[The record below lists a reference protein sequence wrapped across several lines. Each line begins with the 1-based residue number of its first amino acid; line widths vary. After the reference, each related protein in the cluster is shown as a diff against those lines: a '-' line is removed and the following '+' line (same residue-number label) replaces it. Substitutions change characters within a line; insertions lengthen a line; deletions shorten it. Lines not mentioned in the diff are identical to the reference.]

1 MVKAVAK
8 TSKSVIRV
16 YDDSPEIK
24 LLRGWFPL
32 KVNLAINQVDGL
44 SREDLDHFLWLIRP
58 EPKFRALAPAI
69 SRLAAI
75 SAEMK
80 KPETAAPKVDWQL
93 LLRVANEIYRVAI
106 PLRHASPP
114 LFKDVGDLDGSNS
127 NDLRN
132 ENISTL
138 ANPML
143 FHGSQIYPL
152 YSILSNDILLS
163 GAISSAERQS
173 HPYTVAMRR
182 LAGFSII
189 RNQELLDITRTN
201 QIVVG
206 VDKSISVKI
215 TAEQQKFT
223 DPISFQSED
232 VSRDRYHLYFQQIE
246 HIFRG
251 WSLNWDGNDEA
262 KKLLHWAKWPYPK
275 FKEECV
281 KEYAR
286 LQEYLD
292 TANNELS
299 ENQQN
304 LKIVCRAFSS
314 SSRREALI
322 HDPALEREREKKRR
336 GVEIAN
342 LGIQYRGL
350 YREVWFSEGD
360 LRGNELEIIPIE
372 DATITDEYIEQ
383 LVEPGDDVNEEIEDD
398 RSDSPKLR
406 WIAPQVGKS
415 RLELER
421 DSSYAQR
428 YIAKLNQRLHW
439 GTNVASWQ
447 EINQFKNYLDG
458 LEGALAVSTPEASE
472 RIMCLNAIRV
482 LRLMYILG
490 IDIKTALETQL
501 LLRDREGWRSG
512 NTNFEVGDESVKSN
526 KSALASQT
534 LRLVKAKGL
543 PGDKKSYIHLWRLSV
558 PNYAWSELV
567 NVKTDQY
574 APHLDA
580 IVFQDQSGLADQL
593 IKESPHISEAP
604 SPLFPPGEYHEIERK
619 CQSLL
624 AHFNQKM
631 DLYKAKRPLTFLKFR
646 EWSKHQM
653 VGKKYDP
660 KLLDILDPH
669 TPGAFRSDSHYYTHD
684 VYVGTKQLVS
694 LDAYL
699 KAGVDVGDIQAASA
713 SRKSKTSVVDLL
725 SFRTQLLDPT
735 DEKPAFR
742 RMRPGVVGATGLIA
756 IDKEWHPQLLMEQVQ
771 KLKQHIDIPRLAN
784 GRAQDHELF
793 CEAFN
798 QLTLYCALWFACET
812 SQRPHHLPYID
823 IAAVDPCLGL
833 TRMGDKT
840 NRAGDRLRV
849 VWLSPLLQKQMW
861 VYEQLRRKLLKK
873 IVPDITQ
880 RALYGELIWLE
891 VPSSSKKQKSN
902 KEGSPAP
909 VDLLLTI
916 EKWSQDKMR
925 GHFRKYIATSIVAQP
940 NFHRKL
946 IPALLKNAGVSQADI
961 STWHGHWQIGTAPFH
976 QFGSHS
982 YLEYVERI
990 SSPLQKVIERLG
1002 FDIVTLAMPVW
1013 PKGKA

>member
-1 MVKAVAK
+1 MVKSVAK

-24 LLRGWFPL
+24 LLREWFPL

-75 SAEMK
+75 GAEMQ
-80 KPETAAPKVDWQL
+80 KPGTGAPKIDWPL
-93 LLRVANEIYRVAI
+93 LLRVANEIYRLAI
-106 PLRHASPP
+106 PFQHAIPP
-114 LFKDVGDLDGSNS
+114 LFKDMGDLDGESA

-132 ENISTL
+132 KNTILS

-201 QIVVG
+201 QKVVD

-232 VSRDRYHLYFQQIE
+232 VSKDRYHLYFQQIE

-251 WSLNWDGNDEA
+251 WSLHWDGNDAAE
-262 KKLLHWAKWPYPK
+262 KLLNWAKLPYPK
-275 FKEECV
+275 FKEECAQ
-281 KEYAR
+281 EYAR
-286 LQEYLD
+286 LQEGLD
-292 TANNELS
+292 TVNNELS
-299 ENQQN
+299 ENQKT

-314 SSRREALI
+314 SSRREALT
-322 HDPALEREREKKRR
+322 HDPRLEGEGEKKRR
-336 GVEIAN
+336 AAEIAN
-342 LGIQYRGL
+342 LGIQYRSL
-350 YREVWFSEGD
+350 YRDIWFSEGD

-383 LVEPGDDVNEEIEDD
+383 LVESGDDASEEIEDD
-398 RSDSPKLR
+398 RSDSPQLK
-406 WIAPQVGKS
+406 WIAPQIGKS

-428 YIAKLNQRLHW
+428 FIAKLNQRLHW

-447 EINQFKNYLDG
+447 EIDQFKNYLNE
-458 LEGALAVSTPEASE
+458 LEGALTASKPDASE
-472 RIMCLNAIRV
+472 RAICLSAIQV

-490 IDIKTALETQL
+490 VDIKTALKTQL
-501 LLRDREGWRSG
+501 LLRGREGWRSG
-512 NTNFEVGDESVKSN
+512 DKDFEVGDESVKSN
-526 KSALASQT
+526 KSALAIQT
-534 LRLVKAKGL
+534 LSLVKAKGL
-543 PGDKKSYIHLWRLSV
+543 PGDKTGYIHLWRLSV

-567 NVKTDQY
+567 NVKVDQY

-593 IKESPHISEAP
+593 IKESPHISEVP
-604 SPLFPPGEYHEIERK
+604 SPLFSPGEHHEIERQ

-624 AHFNQKM
+624 AHFNQQM
-631 DLYKAKRPLTFLKFR
+631 DLYKAKRPLTFLKLR

-669 TPGAFRSDSHYYTHD
+669 TPSAFRSDSHYYTHD
-684 VYVGTKQLVS
+684 VYKGTKQLGS
-694 LDAYL
+694 LKSYL
-699 KAGVDVGDIQAASA
+699 EASVDVGDIQAASA
-713 SRKSKTSVVDLL
+713 ARQSKTSIVELL
-725 SFRTQLLDPT
+725 SFRTQLLDRT
-735 DEKPAFR
+735 DKKPAFR
-742 RMRPGVVGATGLIA
+742 KMRSGVVGATGLIA
-756 IDKEWHPQLLMEQVQ
+756 IDKEWHPQHLIEQVQ

-784 GRAQDHELF
+784 GRVQDHEKF
-793 CEAFN
+793 RDAFN
-798 QLTLYCALWFACET
+798 QLTLYCTLWFACET

-823 IAAVDPCLGL
+823 IASVDPCLGL
-833 TRMGDKT
+833 TRMSDKT

-873 IVPDITQ
+873 IVPDIAQ
-880 RALYGELIWLE
+880 HALYGELIWLE
-891 VPSSSKKQKSN
+891 ATTNSKKQKNN
-902 KEGSPAP
+902 KEGATALVALPI
-909 VDLLLTI
+909 TI

-925 GHFRKYIATSIVAQP
+925 GHFRNYISTSIVAQP
-940 NFHRKL
+940 NFHRKI
-946 IPALLKNAGVSQADI
+946 IPALLKNAGVSQTDI

-982 YLEYVERI
+982 YLEYIERI
-990 SSPLQKVIERLG
+990 EIPLQKVIKGLG
-1002 FDIVTLAMPVW
+1002 FDLVTLAMPVW
-1013 PKGKA
+1013 PKGKT

>member
-1 MVKAVAK
+1 MVKAAEK

-24 LLRGWFPL
+24 HLREFFPL
-32 KVNLAINQVDGL
+32 EANPSVNQADGL
-44 SREDLDHFLWLIRP
+44 SRKDLNYFLWLIRP

-75 SAEMK
+75 GAEMQK
-80 KPETAAPKVDWQL
+80 AEPDIPKIDWPL
-93 LLRVANEIYRVAI
+93 LLRVANEIYRLAI
-106 PLRHASPP
+106 PLQRVSPL
-114 LFKDVGDLDGSNS
+114 LFKDIGDLDGTGS
-127 NDLRN
+127 NDLKN
-132 ENISTL
+132 ENTSPL

-152 YSILSNDILLS
+152 YSILSNDIWLS
-163 GAISSAERQS
+163 GAINSADRQM
-173 HPYTVAMRR
+173 HRYTVAMRR

-201 QIVVG
+201 QTIVG

-223 DPISFQSED
+223 DSMSFQSED
-232 VSRDRYHLYFQQIE
+232 VSKDRYHLYFQQIE
-246 HIFRG
+246 QIFRG
-251 WSLNWDGNDEA
+251 WSLNWDGNKLAE
-262 KKLLHWAKWPYPK
+262 KLLNWAKLPYPK
-275 FKEECV
+275 FKEECA
-281 KEYAR
+281 KEYER
-286 LQEYLD
+286 LQGAPD
-292 TANNELS
+292 AVKIELS
-299 ENQQN
+299 ENQKK

-314 SSRREALI
+314 STRKEKISRNP
-322 HDPALEREREKKRR
+322 DLENEKDKARR
-336 GVEIAN
+336 SAEIVS

-350 YREVWFSEGD
+350 YREIWFSEGD

-372 DATITDEYIEQ
+372 EATITDEYIEQ
-383 LVEPGDDVNEEIEDD
+383 LVEPGDDVAEEIEDD
-398 RSDSPKLR
+398 RSDSPQLK

-428 YIAKLNQRLHW
+428 FMAKLNQRLHW
-439 GTNVASWQ
+439 GTNVASWK
-447 EINQFKNYLDG
+447 EIDQFKNYLDE
-458 LEGALAVSTPEASE
+458 LESALAVSKPDASE
-472 RIMCLNAIRV
+472 RSTCLRAIQV

-490 IDIKTALETQL
+490 IDIKTALAIQVI
-501 LLRDREGWRSG
+501 LRERVGWRSG
-512 NTNFEVGDESVKSN
+512 NTNFDVGDEPIRSN
-526 KSALASQT
+526 KSSLANQT
-534 LRLVKAKGL
+534 LHLIKAKGL
-543 PGDKKSYIHLWRLSV
+543 PQDKTSHIYLWRLSI

-567 NVKTDQY
+567 NVKADQY
-574 APHLDA
+574 APHLNA

-593 IKESPHISEAP
+593 LKESAHISEAS
-604 SPLFPPGEYHEIERK
+604 SPIFPPGEYLEIERQ
-619 CQSLL
+619 CQGLL
-624 AHFNQKM
+624 ANFNQNM
-631 DLYKAKRPLTFLKFR
+631 DLYKAKRPLTFLKLR

-684 VYVGTKQLVS
+684 VYKGTKQLGS
-694 LDAYL
+694 LDGYL
-699 KAGVDVGDIQAASA
+699 ATSVDMGDIQAASA
-713 SRKSKTSVVDLL
+713 SRQTRPSLADLL
-725 SFRTQLLDPT
+725 SIKTELLGSKG
-735 DEKPAFR
+735 EAAAFKT
-742 RMRPGVVGATGLIA
+742 MRPSVLGATGLIA
-756 IDKEWHPQLLMEQVQ
+756 ISQEGHPQLLIEQVQ

-812 SQRPHHLPYID
+812 SQRPHHLPYVD
-823 IAAVDPCLGL
+823 IASVDPCLGL

-880 RALYGELIWLE
+880 HALYGELIWLE
-891 VPSSSKKQKSN
+891 AASHSKKQKGS
-902 KEGSPAP
+902 KESVPTP
-909 VDLLLTI
+909 VTLPLTI

-925 GHFRKYIATSIVAQP
+925 GHFRKYIATSIIAQP

-946 IPALLKNAGVSQADI
+946 IPALLKNAGVSQTDI

-982 YLEYVERI
+982 YLEYIERI
-990 SSPLQKVIERLG
+990 EIPLQKVIQDLG
-1002 FDIVTLAMPVW
+1002 FEVITLAMPVW
-1013 PKGKA
+1013 PKDKA